1 MVLLIMAQVRAA
13 GVSATTTV
21 QWLSNMLVAALF
33 PIASARFGM
42 QPILFGFASVCV
54 LAWALVFGCLPETK
68 GVALEDI
75 DLSAAGGGGAA
86 VAGAKKKAD

>member
-1 MVLLIMAQVRAA
+1 MRAA

-54 LAWALVFGCLPETK
+54 LAWALVFWCLPETK

-75 DLSAAGGGGAA
+75 DLSAPGGGAA
-86 VAGAKKKAD
+86 VAGANKKVD

>member
-1 MVLLIMAQVRAA
+1 VTLSEVLVSMLVLSI
-13 GVSATTTV
+13 GVVS
-21 QWLSNMLVAALF
+21 VAALF

-75 DLSAAGGGGAA
+75 DLSAAGGGAA
-86 VAGAKKKAD
+86 VAGAKK

>member
-1 MVLLIMAQVRAA
+1 
-13 GVSATTTV
+13 
-21 QWLSNMLVAALF
+21 
-33 PIASARFGM
+33 M

-75 DLSAAGGGGAA
+75 DLSAAGGGAA